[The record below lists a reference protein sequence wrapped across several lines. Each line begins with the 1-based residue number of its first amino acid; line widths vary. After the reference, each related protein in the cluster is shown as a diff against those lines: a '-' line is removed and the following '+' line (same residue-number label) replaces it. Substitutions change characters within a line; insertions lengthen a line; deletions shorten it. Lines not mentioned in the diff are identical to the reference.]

1 MLRIAHTRHRVVP
14 TGKCGYGGPDPER
27 NSPGGRPGVSDR
39 GRAGTTHRERD
50 DVTYSLSQNLLGVA
64 GIGLAVGFFG
74 YVLILIVATLR
85 TSGPIG
91 LVDQQ
96 TKKNPLMDG

>member
-1 MLRIAHTRHRVVP
+1 MADPTQNATAQEDALESAIGAGPAPLIKNATTLPILYFKICWASLASALR
-14 TGKCGYGGPDPER
+14 
-27 NSPGGRPGVSDR
+27 S
-39 GRAGTTHRERD
+39 
-50 DVTYSLSQNLLGVA
+50 
-64 GIGLAVGFFG
+64 GFFG

-96 TKKNPLMDG
+96 TKKNPFMDG